1 MEYRNIILESDKF
14 QRDSLNS
21 LSPYIGRLRPE
32 CAQLLI
38 EKYATPGRP
47 IFDPFCGSG
56 TVLLQGWKNG
66 FSVYGNDLSPYA
78 YVLSLGKMFP
88 YKSEQEALQALKKY
102 EERIKVRTQSITLD
116 DVPIWVQDFYDPTT
130 LREILACFYY
140 FRRYKEWFL
149 LSSLLGIL
157 HHQRPAF
164 LSYPASHG
172 APYLRTQKF
181 PREIYPEMYAYK
193 NVLEKLTEK
202 ITRTYKNFPEL
213 NFEQMR
219 AVFNKDASTMRLGNI
234 PPGTIITSP
243 PYMRSLTYARDNR
256 LRLWFLGFDDWASL
270 DDKISPV
277 RKAFV
282 DLLQT
287 SIKKWASYQKAGD
300 KCILIVGD
308 IEIAVEGKRKSLA
321 EFVKECSSKYYFFI
335 EAFQDPI
342 PESHKLVKGNN
353 KIKREII
360 VVLERR
366 CP

>member
-1 MEYRNIILESDKF
+1 MEYRNLIVESAEF
-14 QRDSLNS
+14 QKDSLNS

-38 EKYATPGRP
+38 QQYATPGEP

-66 FSVYGNDLSPYA
+66 FDVYGNDLSPYA
-78 YVLSLGKMFP
+78 YVLSLGKMYP
-88 YKSEQEALQALKKY
+88 YKSLEEAQQALKKY
-102 EERIKVRTQSITLD
+102 EARIQKRASSISLD
-116 DVPIWVQDFYDPTT
+116 NVPTWVQEFYDPTT
-130 LREILACFYY
+130 LREILACFYF

-172 APYLRTQKF
+172 APYLRTQKY

-193 NVLEKLTEK
+193 NAVEKLSEK
-202 ITRTYKNFPEL
+202 ITRTYKNFPTL
-213 NFEQMR
+213 NFEQTR
-219 AVFNKDASTMRLGNI
+219 NVFNKDISTMRLSNI
-234 PPGTIITSP
+234 PSGTIITSP

-256 LRLWFLGFDDWASL
+256 LRLWFLGLEDWASL
-270 DDKISPV
+270 DNKISPV
-277 RKAFV
+277 RKDFIE
-282 DLLQT
+282 LMQT
-287 SIKKWASYQKAGD
+287 AIKKWASYQKQGA
-300 KCILIVGD
+300 KCVLVVGD
-308 IEIAVEGKRKSLA
+308 IEILVDGKRKSLA
-321 EFVKECSSKYYFFI
+321 EFIKDISSEYYLFI

-353 KIKREII
+353 NIKREII
-360 VVLERR
+360 VVLKRR
-366 CP
+366 